1 MIRRRRMPPELA
13 TAYDA
18 FLAVLEELEPAKA
31 ALTEV
36 LPGTRSPGR
45 PLPDALAVFEAGLTR
60 ADARMPGWRI
70 DALAPQWDACS
81 VGIRTCLAGAA
92 SAEGADPAGF
102 ESLLWLVEALLDPLD
117 PFVDAERA
125 FLDLRR

>member
-1 MIRRRRMPPELA
+1 MPTELA
-13 TAYDA
+13 AAYDA

-45 PLPDALAVFEAGLTR
+45 PLPDALAAFEAGMTR
-60 ADARMPGWRI
+60 AEPGPDAMQVRT
-70 DALAPQWDACS
+70 DALASQWDACS
-81 VGIRTCLAGAA
+81 EGIRTSLAGAA
-92 SAEGADPAGF
+92 SAERADPAGF
-102 ESLLWLVEALLDPLD
+102 ESLRWLVEALLDPLD
-117 PFVDAERA
+117 PFVDAERG

>member
-1 MIRRRRMPPELA
+1 MLRRRRMPTELA
-13 TAYDA
+13 AAYDA

-45 PLPDALAVFEAGLTR
+45 PLPDALAAFEAGLTR
-60 ADARMPGWRI
+60 ADARMPGWRA
-70 DALAPQWDACS
+70 DALASQWDACS
-81 VGIRTCLAGAA
+81 EGIRTSLAGAA
-92 SAEGADPAGF
+92 SAERADPAGF
-102 ESLLWLVEALLDPLD
+102 ESLLWLVEGLLDPLD